1 MDIAP
6 LACMLTMESVWSMV
20 GVRYLSTFLRA
31 TMAPF
36 TASIA
41 RGRYRMFKVS
51 SVRRYISRG
60 PLFLFDHCSVPGVQV
75 RKLVV
80 DATECMFK
88 LCLHKRE
95 FERVVRIIKQ
105 SKLSGHA
112 IIAYL
117 QKKGF
122 PQVALHF
129 VSDEQTRF
137 NLAVE
142 CGNIDVALQAAYALD
157 TKENWHK
164 LGAEALK
171 QGNHQVVEMAYQR
184 TKVRTRL

>member
-1 MDIAP
+1 
-6 LACMLTMESVWSMV
+6 
-20 GVRYLSTFLRA
+20 
-31 TMAPF
+31 
-36 TASIA
+36 
-41 RGRYRMFKVS
+41 
-51 SVRRYISRG
+51 
-60 PLFLFDHCSVPGVQV
+60 
-75 RKLVV
+75 VV
-80 DATECMFK
+80 DTTECMFK

-95 FERVVRIIKQ
+95 FDRVIRIIKQ

-157 TKENWHK
+157 TKENWHR
-164 LGAEALK
+164 LGVEALK

-184 TKVRTRL
+184 TKVIWHLILERSVEAPPTDTLLISRSRTWSACLFST

>member
-1 MDIAP
+1 
-6 LACMLTMESVWSMV
+6 
-20 GVRYLSTFLRA
+20 
-31 TMAPF
+31 
-36 TASIA
+36 
-41 RGRYRMFKVS
+41 
-51 SVRRYISRG
+51 
-60 PLFLFDHCSVPGVQV
+60 
-75 RKLVV
+75 
-80 DATECMFK
+80 MFK

-117 QKKGF
+117 QKQGF

-142 CGNIDVALQAAYALD
+142 CGNIDVALQAAYSLD
-157 TKENWHK
+157 SKENWQK

-184 TKVRTRL
+184 TKARWAAPLAALNREPPATSRKHAAHTVTTRFTHRPFAIGHGAPLVPVSDHRQH